1 MDPQLVQSQP
11 TESGLFTVL
20 LEFLRQVGPLGL
32 LWWQWVA
39 VPGLVVLASLLGSV
53 LSWFSRRLL
62 KRFTSQN
69 EGVWFEV
76 LQARLKTPLTALWS
90 VMLFSWSIHV
100 LVSSAQQLAFFSEL
114 SGALITAL
122 LFWGVSR
129 VVQSISS
136 SAVVRDWTLR
146 NPEFGA
152 LLPLMLRATRIGIL
166 FLAMIAIFS
175 ALGYPVASLV
185 AGLGIGG
192 LALALAAQKTG
203 ENLFASL
210 AISLDHPFRV
220 GDLIRIE
227 NGVMGFVDTIGLR
240 STRIRTLEHNTIVTI
255 PNGKLSDMQIEI
267 VSDHEKTQFHTV
279 LTLVYQTTEAQL
291 RQVIEGVEAALRGH
305 EKVWPEEVIVRF
317 KALGAYSLDLEVMAW
332 FTTTHWLEL
341 KKIREAILFQCVQ
354 VVERSGTSF
363 AFPTQTLHFTKV

>member
-1 MDPQLVQSQP
+1 
-11 TESGLFTVL
+11 
-20 LEFLRQVGPLGL
+20 
-32 LWWQWVA
+32 
-39 VPGLVVLASLLGSV
+39 
-53 LSWFSRRLL
+53 
-62 KRFTSQN
+62 
-69 EGVWFEV
+69 
-76 LQARLKTPLTALWS
+76 
-90 VMLFSWSIHV
+90 
-100 LVSSAQQLAFFSEL
+100 
-114 SGALITAL
+114 
-122 LFWGVSR
+122 

-136 SAVVRDWTLR
+136 SAVVRAWTLR

-279 LTLVYQTTEAQL
+279 LGLVYQTTEAQL

-354 VVERSGTSF
+354 VVERSGTNF

>member
-1 MDPQLVQSQP
+1 MDPQLAQSYP
-11 TESGLFTVL
+11 TEAGSNTFFP
-20 LEFLRQVGPLGL
+20 EFFLQVGPLEL
-32 LWWQWVA
+32 QWWQWVA
-39 VPGLVVLASLLGSV
+39 IPGLFVLASLLGSV
-53 LSWFSRRLL
+53 LSWLSRRLIQRL
-62 KRFTSQN
+62 TSTN
-69 EGVWFEV
+69 EGAWSEV
-76 LQARLKTPLTALWS
+76 LQARLKTPLAALWS
-90 VMLFSWSIHV
+90 VTLFSLSIHV
-100 LVSSAQQLAFFSEL
+100 LVSSAKQLAFFGEL

-136 SAVVRDWTLR
+136 SALVRTWALH

-166 FLAMIAIFS
+166 VLALIAIFS

-210 AISLDHPFRV
+210 ALSLDHPFRV

-227 NGVMGFVDTIGLR
+227 NGVMGFVDAIGLR
-240 STRIRTLEHNTIVTI
+240 STRIRTLEQNTIVTI

-267 VSDHEKTQFHTV
+267 VSDHQKTQFHTV
-279 LTLVYQTTEAQL
+279 LGLIYQTTEIQL
-291 RQVIEGVEAALRGH
+291 HWVIDGVEAALRKH
-305 EKVWPEEVIVRF
+305 DKVWPEEVIVRF
-317 KALGAYSLDLEVMAW
+317 KAINAYSLDVEVMAW

-341 KKIREAILFQCVQ
+341 KKIRESILFQCMQ
-354 VVERSGTSF
+354 VVENAGTSF
-363 AFPTQTLHFTKV
+363 AFPTQTLHLTKV